1 MALEAVAMAR
11 CTQAELAEWRGKAQ
25 AAGVSLSALIRQAMS
40 RTHTWTAAARDIERD
55 RSRELARIGNNLNQI
70 ARWANRHKHRAEAA
84 QVLVQLAAIERGMTQ
99 LRLSGRERGVSH
111 DD

>member
-1 MALEAVAMAR
+1 MAR
-11 CTQAELAEWRGKAQ
+11 DAIAQARITQAELAEWRAKAQ
-25 AAGVSLSALIRQAMS
+25 AAGVSLGALIRKAMA

-70 ARWANRHKHRAEAA
+70 SRWANRYKRRAEAV
-84 QVLVQLAAIERGMTQ
+84 QVLVHLAAIERDMKA
-99 LRLSGRERGVSH
+99 LRVRARGASH